1 MALTTEEKNYLI
13 QYLKETAEKLET
25 AIANFSK
32 AEDFK
37 PSAEEW
43 SLANVVEHLSITE
56 QSFRRALDFALSQPA
71 LSIEEASEQRKS
83 DNYIR
88 KGNAGRAMK
97 VKAPERV
104 VPTCEKTVAESLL
117 VFKAKRADNI
127 SFIENSD
134 KDFRLYFW
142 THPFF
147 GPIDGFQVCVTM
159 GAHLERHLLQIEE
172 INGHTS

>member
-1 MALTTEEKNYLI
+1 MALTTEEKNYLV
-13 QYLKETAEKLET
+13 QYLKETAEKLES
-25 AIANFSK
+25 AIANFTK
-32 AEDFK
+32 AEDYK
-37 PSAEEW
+37 PSEEEW

-56 QSFRRALDFALSQPA
+56 QSFRRALDFALAQPA
-71 LSIEEASEQRKS
+71 LSIEAANEQRKS

-104 VPTCEKTVAESLL
+104 APTCEKTVAESLAI
-117 VFKAKRADNI
+117 FKEKRADNI

-134 KDFRLYFW
+134 SDFRLHFW
-142 THPFF
+142 NHPFF
-147 GPIDGFQVCVTM
+147 GPIDGFQICVTM

-172 INGHTS
+172 LNG